1 MLSLG
6 IPLIFCDADVAWLAD
21 ARRALTHANQPSNPR
36 PSLRFSSEV
45 RYWETP
51 PGRSA
56 NTGVY
61 SALPDPGAIR
71 VFSRAIERRCV
82 PLRHSVRS
90 YPLAACIGT
99 AEAVPRRNKLP
110 GHGCVA
116 RPFSY
121 CIRPHPAVPQFA
133 WLVSGRCNAPSFVWL
148 AAGLNVVAV
157 AAAST
162 WTVLTLVRRRCRV
175 SVTRI

>member
-1 MLSLG
+1 MRGAHSRMRTNHP
-6 IPLIFCDADVAWLAD
+6 IPD
-21 ARRALTHANQPSNPR
+21 RRCASHPKCGTGRPR
-36 PSLRFSSEV
+36 PAVAQTRACT
-45 RYWETP
+45 RPCRTRA
-51 PGRSA
+51 RSA
-56 NTGVY
+56 C
-61 SALPDPGAIR
+61 SAAPSSAGAW
-71 VFSRAIERRCV
+71 
-82 PLRHSVRS
+82 HSVTLFVAMR
-90 YPLAACIGT
+90 LAACTGT